1 MEDLVLFLFKS
12 GPFAGLPTSY
22 LKEVAARIEILDVK
36 AGNILMQPG
45 EPGRWFNVILT
56 GRFGFR
62 PATDRPTGRTVELA
76 AGQCFGE
83 LSLPAGTPR
92 SSEAYALEDSQ
103 LARLSDYSLNQ
114 LLASYPDDTKRV
126 AHRIQESSRKAQ
138 VSVALRA
145 SKLFGSLND
154 DVFPA
159 LEAELESV
167 TLAGGEIL
175 FRQGDVGDALYV
187 VVSGRLNVAVERE
200 RGEFVVAELGQGET
214 VGEMA
219 LLGGDARSATVYAI
233 RDTHLA
239 KLSRSGFERLLVRH
253 PLETVPLF
261 TRSVLGR
268 LREQNTTAFRQH
280 REMRTIAVV
289 ACAAD
294 VALTDFCIRFSEQ
307 LNRLAPALH
316 LSSTILDRHLG
327 RECAS
332 EMSPHSP
339 DHGRLV
345 EWLAHQEIQHRHV
358 VYEADLTDTPWTG
371 LSVRQADHL
380 LFVANATGN
389 PNLGELEAKILQQ
402 CSERKLPAS
411 LILLHADPAR
421 VPAGTARWN
430 SQRGVERHYHVR
442 SYHDAD
448 LGRLART
455 LAGRAVG
462 LVLGGGF
469 ARGMAH
475 IGVIRALRELEVPI
489 DFVCG
494 TSMGAIIAAQC
505 AGDFTNER
513 IEEVTVGGSVEAMRG
528 DYTLPLLSFFT
539 GRRIA
544 RVIRDVADSVGV
556 EEIDDMWL
564 PFFCVSSNLS
574 CAEIKVHSRGPV
586 VKSVLASSRFP
597 GLFPPITWEN
607 DLLVDGGLI
616 NNVPVDVM
624 RQFMKGGF
632 VIASDVTPY
641 VEFQTNEDLG
651 FHVSGW
657 RLLWQRMKPVS
668 RKRSSLGIGDVLMRT
683 IDFAG
688 VSHKKQTKDLADLY
702 LNVPLAQFRAGDFA
716 RGPAII
722 EAGYQFARQQLIA
735 WVESNGRPWQTLSTP

>member
-1 MEDLVLFLFKS
+1 MNPDE
-12 GPFAGLPTSY
+12 GR
-22 LKEVAARIEILDVK
+22 EVSD
-36 AGNILMQPG
+36 
-45 EPGRWFNVILT
+45 
-56 GRFGFR
+56 
-62 PATDRPTGRTVELA
+62 
-76 AGQCFGE
+76 
-83 LSLPAGTPR
+83 LPAAFRDET
-92 SSEAYALEDSQ
+92 EQ
-103 LARLSDYSLNQ
+103 MAR
-114 LLASYPDDTKRV
+114 
-126 AHRIQESSRKAQ
+126 RIPESSRKAQ
-138 VSVALRA
+138 VSAALRA
-145 SKLFGSLND
+145 SSLFGPLHD
-154 DVFPA
+154 DVLRH
-159 LEAELESV
+159 LEAELENV
-167 TLAGGEIL
+167 MLAGGEIL

-200 RGEFVVAELGQGET
+200 IGEFVVAELGQGEI

-239 KLSRSGFERLLVRH
+239 RLSRSGFERLIVQH
-253 PLETVPLF
+253 PLETLPLF
-261 TRSVLGR
+261 TRSVLAR
-268 LREQNTTAFRQH
+268 LRQQNSGAARQH
-280 REMRTIAVV
+280 REMRTIAVI

-294 VALTDFCIRFSEQ
+294 VALTDFCIRFSEA
-307 LNRLAPALH
+307 LNQLAPALH
-316 LSSTILDRHLG
+316 LSRTILDGYLG

-332 EMSPHSP
+332 DMSPRSP

-345 EWLAHQEIQHRHV
+345 EWLAHQEIQHQHV

-402 CSERKLPAS
+402 YSERKLPAS

-421 VPAGTARWN
+421 VPAGTAHWR
-430 SQRGVERHYHVR
+430 SQRWVEKHYHVR
-442 SYHDAD
+442 TYDDAD
-448 LGRLART
+448 MNRLART

-475 IGVIRALRELEVPI
+475 IGVVRALRELEVPI

-494 TSMGAIIAAQC
+494 TSMGAIIAGQC

-513 IEEVTVGGSVEAMRG
+513 IVKLTVRGAVEAMRS
-528 DYTLPLLSFFT
+528 DYTLPLISLFT
-539 GRRIA
+539 GRRMA
-544 RVIRDVADSVGV
+544 KVIREVADSVGV
-556 EEIDDMWL
+556 QEIDDMWL

-574 CAEIKVHSRGPV
+574 RAEMKVHTRGPV
-586 VKSVLASSRFP
+586 VKSILASARFP

-624 RQFMKGGF
+624 RQFMNGGF
-632 VIASDVTPY
+632 VIASDVAPN
-641 VEFQTNEDLG
+641 VDFQTNMDLG

-657 RLLWQRMKPVS
+657 RLLWQRMKPTS
-668 RKRSSLGIGDVLMRT
+668 RERSALGMRDVLMRT

-688 VSHKKQTKDLADLY
+688 VSHRKQTKDLADLY
-702 LNVPLAQFRAGDFA
+702 LNIPLAQFRAGDFI

-722 EAGYQFARQQLIA
+722 ETGYQFARERLTA
-735 WVESNGRPWQTLSTP
+735 WVEANGRPWQKLSTR